1 MKTKILIIIMHLI
14 MIIAAL
20 VTIGSFVC
28 FAVFQKTT
36 GTVTAIN
43 AYPDDTVVEFTYVVD
58 NDHYVKK
65 QNYSG
70 TSGIRSGDQRTIWY
84 YSKEPDISV
93 MLQDFA
99 AYYILAAIFGVGEIA
114 YFFGRKARKADER

>member
-14 MIIAAL
+14 MVIAAIA
-20 VTIGSFVC
+20 TIGSFVC

-36 GTVTAIN
+36 GTVTTIN

-58 NDHYVKK
+58 SENYVRK

-70 TSGIRSGDQRTIWY
+70 TSGIRYGDHRTIWY
-84 YSKEPDISV
+84 YSKQPDISV
-93 MLQDFA
+93 MPRDFA

-114 YFFGRKARKADER
+114 YFFGRKTRKANEG